1 MDTTEL
7 VMQKVR
13 QLPPQ
18 QQQEILD
25 FIEFLL
31 QKHQRLE
38 KVPPLS
44 PFGLWADLKIDLT
57 EADIVQ
63 TRQEMWGNFPREDI

>member
-1 MDTTEL
+1 MNTTEL

-13 QLPPQ
+13 QLSPQ
-18 QQQEILD
+18 QQQEVLD
-25 FIEFLL
+25 FIEFLF

-38 KVPPLS
+38 KVPSLS

-57 EADIVQ
+57 ETDVIQA
-63 TRQEMWGNFPREDI
+63 RQEMWSNFPREDI

>member
-1 MDTTEL
+1 MNTTEL

-25 FIEFLL
+25 FIEFLF

-38 KVPPLS
+38 KVSPLS

-57 EADIVQ
+57 EADVVQ
-63 TRQEMWGNFPREDI
+63 ARQEMWGNFPRENI